1 LPPKCGF
8 VFFNTFVI
16 TGGKDSIF
24 LLQKKL
30 FCFFLVANLRRK
42 FRFLVTTCCA
52 NYAEQIVYLH
62 KLLGMNIADNLKIL
76 RNRSKLSQQEVADQ
90 LGVDRNTYS
99 NWEKG
104 SNNIKSEFIP
114 PLAKVFGVDI
124 GTLFKE
130 KKSEIVINQTNEN
143 NHDNSI
149 NGIVLLL
156 TDKDSVDRLVEV
168 LKEKMDR

>member
-1 LPPKCGF
+1 
-8 VFFNTFVI
+8 
-16 TGGKDSIF
+16 
-24 LLQKKL
+24 
-30 FCFFLVANLRRK
+30 
-42 FRFLVTTCCA
+42 
-52 NYAEQIVYLH
+52 
-62 KLLGMNIADNLKIL
+62 MNIADNLKIL

-130 KKSEIVINQTNEN
+130 KTSAIVTNQIDEN
-143 NHDNSI
+143 NNDNSI